1 MTERDR
7 MKDDIISSLSD
18 RLLTLSERI
27 KYSKKDD
34 DIVRL
39 GNYAL

>member
-27 KYSKKDD
+27 EVLEK
-34 DIVRL
+34 R
-39 GNYAL
+39 